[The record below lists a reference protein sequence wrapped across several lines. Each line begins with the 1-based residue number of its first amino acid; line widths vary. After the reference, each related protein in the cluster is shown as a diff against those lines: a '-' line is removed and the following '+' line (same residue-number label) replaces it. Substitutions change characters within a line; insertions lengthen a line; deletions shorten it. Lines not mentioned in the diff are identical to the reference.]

1 MLRAIHMMLFIA
13 ATIFVSQAYAECSR
27 PETASIPNGT
37 TATSE
42 EMVEAQ
48 TYVKQY
54 IAEMELYLA
63 CLDQQE
69 AALTEPPAEEQA
81 KLHTQL
87 HNNAVDSMENVAA
100 KFNEQVR
107 AFKKANP

>member
-1 MLRAIHMMLFIA
+1 MLRPIQLTILMA
-13 ATIFVSQAYAECSR
+13 AAIFVSQANAECSQ
-27 PETASIPNGT
+27 PDAANIPDGA

-48 TYVKQY
+48 TFVKQY
-54 IAEMELYLA
+54 IADMELYLA

-69 AALTEPPAEEQA
+69 AALEEPPTPEQA
-81 KLHTQL
+81 QEHTRL
-87 HNNAVDSMENVAA
+87 HNGAVDSMESVAA

-107 AFKKANP
+107 AYKQANP

>member
-1 MLRAIHMMLFIA
+1 MLRPIHLMIPLAALFW
-13 ATIFVSQAYAECSR
+13 VSSASAECTQ
-27 PETASIPNGT
+27 PGETSIPDGG

-54 IAEMELYLA
+54 IADMELYLA
-63 CLDQQE
+63 CLDEEE
-69 AALTEPPAEEQA
+69 ASLAEPPTPEQQQR
-81 KLHTQL
+81 HTEL
-87 HNNAVDSMENVAA
+87 HNNAVDKMEEVAA

-107 AFKKANP
+107 AFKQANP

>member
-1 MLRAIHMMLFIA
+1 MLRPIQLMILT
-13 ATIFVSQAYAECSR
+13 ATAFSVSQVHAECSQ
-27 PETASIPNGT
+27 PEGANIPNGA

-54 IAEMELYLA
+54 IADMELFLA
-63 CLDQQE
+63 CLDEQE
-69 AALTEPPAEEQA
+69 SALEEPPTEEQIED
-81 KLHTQL
+81 HTRL
-87 HNNAVDSMENVAA
+87 HNSAVDSMEKVAA

-107 AFKKANP
+107 AFKQANP